1 LLCCAAAVYT
11 NKENKMKAVC
21 PSCNSDRIALN
32 MDVEVKAIYEDGS
45 IDLNA
50 IYHADRFGQLV
61 CIDCDTVE
69 DSRFHRGEW
78 VMVAEINHDKEMA
91 V

>member
-1 LLCCAAAVYT
+1 
-11 NKENKMKAVC
+11 MKAIC
-21 PSCNSDRIALN
+21 PSCSSDRIALN
-32 MDVEVKAIYEDGS
+32 MDLEVKAIFEDGS
-45 IDLNA
+45 VDLNA
-50 IYHADRFGQLV
+50 LNHVGRIGQLV

>member
-1 LLCCAAAVYT
+1 
-11 NKENKMKAVC
+11 MKAVC

-50 IYHADRFGQLV
+50 LDYVGRIGQLV

-69 DSRFHRGEW
+69 EGRWHRGEW
-78 VMVAEINHDKEMA
+78 VMVAEINHDKETA

>member
-1 LLCCAAAVYT
+1 
-11 NKENKMKAVC
+11 MKAVC
-21 PSCNSDRIALN
+21 PSCNSDRIALS
-32 MDVEVKAIYEDGS
+32 MDVEVKAIFEDGS
-45 IDLNA
+45 VDLNA
-50 IYHADRFGQLV
+50 PNQLGRGVGSLV

-69 DSRFHRGEW
+69 DGRFHRGEW